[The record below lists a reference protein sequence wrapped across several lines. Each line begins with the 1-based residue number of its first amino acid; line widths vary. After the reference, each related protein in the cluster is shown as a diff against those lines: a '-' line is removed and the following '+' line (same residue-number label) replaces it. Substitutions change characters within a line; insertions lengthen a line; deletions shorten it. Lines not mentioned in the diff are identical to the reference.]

1 MRITT
6 NMIMRNY
13 QNSLY
18 NNMGGLESA
27 RKQVDTQM
35 RISAAYEDPGA
46 AANASVLKARYAR
59 NEDYRNN
66 LESVQKWFDEQE
78 SAVYQVGQI
87 ATKIADKY
95 SVEAVTDTTSEE
107 GRDTYAEQLRNLQNT
122 MVQFLNSKFGDSF
135 VLGGN
140 GGTEE
145 APFQLS
151 DDGKTL
157 LYRGVDVNDP
167 APAVQAELDRL
178 AAETSYVDIGYGMT
192 FDQAGNIVPSTA
204 LDAGLPG
211 INAVGYGQTADG
223 TSKNL
228 ILLTGQMAELLE
240 ADTFDRE
247 EYEKL
252 WTQFQEG
259 ADELQDSLTKIGTKA
274 NMVET
279 TLGKL
284 EDEKIALQ
292 DQFNN
297 EIGIDPALAI
307 TNYSYA
313 MYTYNS
319 ALKVGTGILGPSLLD
334 FLA

>member
-6 NMIMRNY
+6 NMVMRNY

-18 NNMGGLESA
+18 DNLGGLESA
-27 RKQVDTQM
+27 RKQVDTEM
-35 RISAAYEDPGA
+35 RISSAYEDPGA
-46 AANASVLKARYAR
+46 AANAAVLKSRYAR
-59 NEDYRNN
+59 NEDYLNN
-66 LESVQKWFDEQE
+66 LKSVEKWFDEQE

-87 ATKIADKY
+87 TTQIADNY
-95 SVEAVTDTTSEE
+95 SIAALTDTAGET

-122 MVQFLNSKFGDSF
+122 MVQFLNSKFGDTF

-140 GGTEE
+140 AGTQD
-145 APFQLS
+145 APFELS

-167 APAVQAELDRL
+167 ANAAVLDRL
-178 AAETSYVDIGYGMT
+178 ASETSFVDIGYGMT
-192 FDQAGNIVPSTA
+192 FDAAGNIVPSTA
-204 LDAGLPG
+204 LDASLPG
-211 INAVGYGQTADG
+211 ITEVGYGQNADG
-223 TSKNL
+223 TSQNL
-228 ILLTGQMAELLE
+228 VLLAGQMAELLE

-252 WTQFQEG
+252 WTQFKAG
-259 ADELQDSLTKIGTKA
+259 ADELQDSLTKIGTKT

-279 TLGKL
+279 TISKL
-284 EDEKIALQ
+284 EDEKIAIQ

>member
-18 NNMGGLESA
+18 DNLGGLESA
-27 RKQVDTQM
+27 RKQVESEQ
-35 RISAAYEDPGA
+35 RVLSAYEDPGA
-46 AANASVLKARYAR
+46 AANASVIKARYAR
-59 NEDYRNN
+59 NRDYCNN

-78 SAVYQVGQI
+78 SALYQVGQI
-87 ATKIADKY
+87 ATQIGNKY
-95 SVEAVTDTTSEE
+95 SVEAVTDTMSSE

-122 MVQFLNSKFGDSF
+122 MVQFMNSKFGDAF

-140 GGTEE
+140 AGTNE

-157 LYRGVDVNDP
+157 LYRGIDVDTGNMAD
-167 APAVQAELDRL
+167 LDRL

-192 FDQAGNIVPSTA
+192 FDAAGNIVSSTA
-204 LDAGLPG
+204 LDAAFPG
-211 INAVGYGQTADG
+211 ITAIGYGQTADG

-228 ILLTGQMAELLE
+228 IVLTGQMAEILE
-240 ADTFDRE
+240 ADVFDRE
-247 EYEKL
+247 AYDKL
-252 WTQFQEG
+252 WTQFQQG
-259 ADELQDSLTKIGTKA
+259 ANELQDSLTKIGTKS
-274 NMVET
+274 NMAET

-292 DQFNN
+292 DQLNT

-319 ALKVGTGILGPSLLD
+319 VLKIGTGILGPSLLD
-334 FLA
+334 FLS

>member
-66 LESVQKWFDEQE
+66 LESVQKWFDEQH
-78 SAVYQVGQI
+78 SAIYQVGQI
-87 ATKIADKY
+87 ATQIGEKY
-95 SVEAVTDTTSEE
+95 SVEAVTDTMSSE

-122 MVQFLNSKFGDSF
+122 MVQFMNSKFGDAF

-151 DDGKTL
+151 EDGKTL

-167 APAVQAELDRL
+167 ANQAELERL

-204 LDAGLPG
+204 LDAAFPG
-211 INAVGYGQTADG
+211 ITAIGYGQTADG

-247 EYEKL
+247 EYDKL